1 MEPVTGSTDAE
12 RRAPAEAQPESTLL
26 PAAGPMRCAA
36 DPSVE
41 TYLRC
46 GRCEKPI
53 CPRCLIQTPVGA
65 RCRDCAQL
73 RKLPMFDVRPLD
85 YLRAIGGGLAGGA
98 SGGFA
103 LILFRELIPGAGMF
117 FRGIFYVAILAAVG
131 YGVGTAVA
139 GSTRRKQGT
148 WLGVIAAFA
157 VPLGL
162 VLGQA
167 IFFVINGANPVVAL
181 VAGFVPL
188 LGSAWNLLALLV
200 AMAVAF
206 SRAR

>member
-1 MEPVTGSTDAE
+1 MKRFPPNRW
-12 RRAPAEAQPESTLL
+12 RRSSGNSAV
-26 PAAGPMRCAA
+26 PMRCAA

-85 YLRAIGGGLAGGA
+85 YLRAIAGGVA
-98 SGGFA
+98 AAVVGELAFMLVQNA
-103 LILFRELIPGAGMF
+103 LPLFS
-117 FRGIFYVAILAAVG
+117 RGIFGIALLAAIG

-139 GSTRRKQGT
+139 YSTRRKQGNG
-148 WLGVIAAFA
+148 LGIVAAIS
-157 VPLGL
+157 VPLGMAL
-162 VLGQA
+162 A
-167 IFFVINGANPVVAL
+167 RAAFVILAGAPPL
-181 VAGFVPL
+181 VAIGFGFASL
-188 LGSAWNLLALLV
+188 FGSAWVLLGIVL
-200 AMAVAF
+200 AMGIAY